1 MQNLLEK
8 NRDPRTPMVK
18 NRDRLKFKV
27 MEGYRMASIDC
38 RSFATTWGVLEK
50 VFPGER

>member
-1 MQNLLEK
+1 MQNLLEE
-8 NRDPRTPMVK
+8 NLDPRTRMVK
-18 NRDRLKFKV
+18 TGDRLKFKV
-27 MEGYRMASIDC
+27 MEGYRMASMDC